1 MRKTRAPHR
10 FLSALSTAFLSFTFS
25 GCIYSVSPTTLERQG
40 SVGLP
45 HRGILAG
52 GEELPMEGTG
62 YRFLRK
68 DDRHFAIPRLAR
80 VIRRAAESVSL
91 ERPGGTLVLGDLST
105 RTGGTLM
112 PHFSHRS
119 GRDAD
124 LLLYLTALDGTP
136 VASPGFIHVGEDG
149 LAVDPRTGRTYR
161 FDIEREWL
169 LIKAL
174 LEDPE
179 AYVQWLFSNH
189 RLNGQLLSWARA
201 RGESAALIARAESVL
216 AEPHPGGAHDDHIH
230 LRIAC
235 TPEDRA
241 AGCLPS
247 GPERPWFD
255 KIDEGDRVSRDET
268 RAVVE
273 SLFVE
278 KPKDVLW

>member
-1 MRKTRAPHR
+1 MRAVPRL
-10 FLSALSTAFLSFTFS
+10 LSLLLTTAFSIFAS
-25 GCIYSVSPTTLERQG
+25 GCLYSVSPITPPLQG

-45 HRGILAG
+45 HRGVLAG
-52 GEELPMEGTG
+52 GEELPAEGTG

-68 DDRHFAIPRLAR
+68 DDRHFAIPRVVR
-80 VIRRAAESVSL
+80 IIRRAAESVAL

-124 LLLYLTALDGTP
+124 LLLYVTALDGTP
-136 VASPGFIHVGEDG
+136 VASPGFIHIGEDG
-149 LAVDPRTGRTYR
+149 LAVDPRTSRTYR

-169 LIKAL
+169 LVKAL

-230 LRIAC
+230 LRVAC

-241 AGCLPS
+241 GGCLPS
-247 GPERPWFD
+247 GPERPWFE
-255 KIDEGDRVSRDET
+255 KPDENGERVTREET
-268 RAVVE
+268 RAVIE
-273 SLFVE
+273 SLFSE
-278 KPKDVLW
+278 KPKDALY